1 MPIAF
6 SNQHSN
12 FIQIHC
18 FMDIYF
24 NRAINLS
31 VFGNIEARV
40 ICVGGL
46 LLKTLPRTQF
56 EPGIAK
62 VKHAK
67 ILFPCFTTWLSKS
80 ITLLCF
86 GQALAYFSY
95 CILELFF
102 GTDHPAKLILFDQ
115 LT

>member
-24 NRAINLS
+24 NRAINFS

-40 ICVGGL
+40 IFVGGL
-46 LLKTLPRTQF
+46 LLKTLPRT
-56 EPGIAK
+56 
-62 VKHAK
+62 
-67 ILFPCFTTWLSKS
+67 
-80 ITLLCF
+80 
-86 GQALAYFSY
+86 
-95 CILELFF
+95 
-102 GTDHPAKLILFDQ
+102 
-115 LT
+115 